1 MKKNTIPLF
10 KVFMSPNAPEKVK
23 KVLESGFIGEGKQVK
38 VFEDRL
44 KKYIG
49 TENIITTNSATSAL
63 HLTLHLIKNSIQG
76 HTSYNWPLIN
86 DGDEV
91 LTCPLTCTAT
101 NWPILANNLNLKW
114 VDVDKSTCNICL
126 EDLKKKLSSK
136 TKIIMLVHWGG
147 NPVDLKKLEEIKN
160 YAEKKYGFRPII
172 IEDASH
178 AFGSEYKGQKLGT
191 IKNNNIIVHSFQ
203 AIKHITSIDGG
214 CIILPDK
221 KLTKKARLLRWYG
234 IDREDN
240 ANVFR
245 CESNISEWG
254 FKFHMND
261 VCATV
266 GAENLKYVDKL
277 LKINRKNADYY
288 TKHLKDNP
296 NIKLLKINKEVNP
309 SYWVYTI
316 KVKNQIN
323 FIEKMTKNNIMVSRV
338 HERNDKHSCVF
349 KYVSKLPNVDD
360 MVEEMICLPVGWWV
374 TPQQTKKIVKIIND
388 GW

>member
-1 MKKNTIPLF
+1 MKKNSIPLF
-10 KVFMSPNAPEKVK
+10 KVFMSPTAPEKVK

-126 EDLKKKLSSK
+126 DDLKKKLSSK

-147 NPVDLKKLEEIKN
+147 NPVDLKKVEEIKN
-160 YAEKKYGFRPII
+160 YTEKKYGFRPII

-178 AFGSEYKGQKLGT
+178 AFGSEYMGQKLGT
-191 IKNNNIIVHSFQ
+191 IKNNNIIVYSFQ

-221 KLTKKARLLRWYG
+221 K
-234 IDREDN
+234 
-240 ANVFR
+240 
-245 CESNISEWG
+245 
-254 FKFHMND
+254 FK
-261 VCATV
+261 
-266 GAENLKYVDKL
+266 
-277 LKINRKNADYY
+277 
-288 TKHLKDNP
+288 
-296 NIKLLKINKEVNP
+296 
-309 SYWVYTI
+309 
-316 KVKNQIN
+316 
-323 FIEKMTKNNIMVSRV
+323 
-338 HERNDKHSCVF
+338 
-349 KYVSKLPNVDD
+349 
-360 MVEEMICLPVGWWV
+360 ICR
-374 TPQQTKKIVKIIND
+374 
-388 GW
+388 